1 METTDMMDA
10 AQEGSEGLDPAQMA
24 RKNQEQLAAFEQQV
38 AKWRKEA
45 VSGRRNSGLE
55 QMWAE
60 DQEAYEGVD
69 EATRGSS
76 DYIKGASPSDTLRT
90 AASARS
96 TTRSKVVMNITR
108 PYVDAAAARVQ
119 DMLLPTRDRN
129 FLIEPTPIPDLG
141 RLVSGEVPSELL
153 QAGVDPDKARRFA
166 EEQMREA
173 KRKAER
179 AQKQIDDWLVDSR
192 WNTEVAKVIEDAA
205 RLGVGVLC
213 GPVPTKIKHSKAKKT
228 DLGMELTYEEVI
240 QPTSRRVDPWNFFP
254 DPTCGED
261 IHNGRYVFERAY
273 MTKRQLADLIGV
285 PGYNDTQIRKALE
298 EGPSRVVAEGYK
310 SREDIGES
318 ERFEVWTFYGFV
330 TRDELE
336 LTGVEAEL
344 LDAMDKA
351 IVPAMLV
358 TVNDRIIKAALNPLD
373 TGEFPYDV
381 FVWQRIQGSWAGKG
395 VARQIR
401 SPQRIINA
409 ATRNMMDNAALS
421 SGPQIIVD
429 KRGIVPADKTW
440 ELTPRKIW
448 FATDELGTGQ
458 VSAGISA
465 INIPTMQ
472 NELQAIIQ
480 YALKMAEDVTGMPLI
495 LQGQQGSAPETV
507 GGMTLLHNNATT
519 VLRRL
524 ARNFDDQIIIPH
536 IRRYYQWLMLYSDND
551 DAKGDFTIQA
561 RGSTALLEKDV
572 EAQALVQLS
581 QFAMD
586 PRFGV
591 KPREWFREMIKT
603 QGLDPDK
610 FMMTDEEYAQLQQ
623 QQAEQPQMP
632 PQVMAAQI
640 RTQADLQREQMRL
653 QLEAEK
659 LRIQDE
665 NQKLRIRTDM
675 DRDTAYVTSQI
686 RRDQA
691 TYEAKM
697 RELELKRELA
707 MLEYAMQHKITLE
720 ETKAKLA
727 SDAMKLRVQKELAAK
742 DAPGQVVPPP
752 TEPPGKAPTG
762 HAYEK

>member
-1 METTDMMDA
+1 MDA
-10 AQEGSEGLDPAQMA
+10 DVKTEVIDEQEALRREE
-24 RKNQEQLAAFEQQV
+24 RYAAFEQKV

-45 VSGRRNSGLE
+45 LNGRRNSGLE

-60 DQEAYEGVD
+60 DQDAYEGVD
-69 EATRGSS
+69 EVNRGSS
-76 DYIKGASPSDTLRT
+76 DYIKGTSPSDTLHLR
-90 AASARS
+90 SSGRQS

-108 PYVDAAAARVQ
+108 PYVDAASARVQ
-119 DMLLPTRDRN
+119 DMLLPTRERN
-129 FLIEPTPIPDLG
+129 FAIQPTPIPDLG
-141 RLVSGEVPSELL
+141 KLVQGEVDPRLAK
-153 QAGVDPDKARRFA
+153 AGVDVQQAQKFA
-166 EEQMREA
+166 QEQMRLA
-173 KRKAER
+173 KKKAEK
-179 AQKQIDDWLVDSR
+179 AQKQIDDWLADTR

-213 GPVPTKIKHSKAKKT
+213 GPVPNKIKHTKAAMSGA
-228 DLGMELTYEEVI
+228 GMELVYEEVI

-254 DPTCGED
+254 DPACGED
-261 IHNGRYVFERAY
+261 IHNGRFVFERAY

-285 PGYNDTQIRKALE
+285 PGYNSKAIKKALE
-298 EGPSRVVAEGYK
+298 EGPSRVVAEGF
-310 SREDIGES
+310 RTADQIGES
-318 ERFEVWTFYGFV
+318 ERYEVWTFYGYV
-330 TRDELE
+330 DRDDLE

-344 LDAMDKA
+344 LDALGKEV
-351 IVPAMLV
+351 VPAMLV
-358 TVNDRIIKAALNPLD
+358 TVNDRVIKAGVNPLD

-381 FVWQRIQGSWAGKG
+381 FVWQRVQGSWAGKG

-429 KRGIVPADKTW
+429 KKGITPADKTW
-440 ELTPRKIW
+440 EITPRKVW

-458 VSAGISA
+458 VSAGITA
-465 INIPTMQ
+465 INIPSLQ
-472 NELQAIIQ
+472 GELQAIIQ
-480 YALKMAEDVTGMPLI
+480 YALKMAEDVTGIPLI
-495 LQGQQGSAPETV
+495 LQGQQGKAPETV
-507 GGMTLLHNNATT
+507 GGMQLLHNNATT

-536 IRRYYQWLMLYSDND
+536 IKRYYQWLMLYSDNE

-561 RGSTALLEKDV
+561 LGSTALLERDI
-572 EAQALVQLS
+572 EATALVQLS

-591 KPREWFREMIKT
+591 KPREWFRELIKS

-610 FMMTDEEYAQLQQ
+610 FMMTEEEYAQMQQ
-623 QQAEQPQMP
+623 QQAQQPQMS

-640 RTQADLQREQMRL
+640 RTQADLQKAQMQL

-659 LRIQDE
+659 LRVQDE
-665 NQKLRIRTDM
+665 NQKLRIRTDQ
-675 DRDTAYVTSQI
+675 DRDTAYVTSQM

-707 MLEYAMQHKITLE
+707 MLEYAMEHKMKLE
-720 ETKAKLA
+720 EVKAKLA
-727 SDAMKLRVQKELAAK
+727 SDAMKLKVQKELAAQ
-742 DAPGQVVPPP
+742 DTPGQVVTPP
-752 TEPPGKAPTG
+752 TEPPGKAPAG
-762 HAYEK
+762 QAYEK